1 MCYHNPGPLCLP
13 LPRRPSSPSPSSRP
27 QEPSFFLP
35 RSRLTSLACS
45 PSCLSSLTKARL
57 SPLAS
62 TLRHDKERVAL
73 RLNLPGHRFID
84 PDHRF
89 SGAQSVVPRPAA
101 SLGILDLVRNANW
114 APVLVNQK
122 LWEWGPLSCVLT
134 RPPSGLRATAL
145 DQFSTT
151 RSQERLLRSLLR
163 RLVCACLLAAVDS
176 RSLPHRPEGNRWLCS
191 DHSPR
196 CCACLLPRPCSAPC
210 PWEAS
215 PFPTAVLSCHL
226 YANASRRHVSN
237 GQLFPRC

>member
-1 MCYHNPGPLCLP
+1 M
-13 LPRRPSSPSPSSRP
+13 
-27 QEPSFFLP
+27 
-35 RSRLTSLACS
+35 
-45 PSCLSSLTKARL
+45 
-57 SPLAS
+57 
-62 TLRHDKERVAL
+62 

-163 RLVCACLLAAVDS
+163 RLVCACLLLAAVDS
-176 RSLPHRPEGNRWLCS
+176 RSLPHRPEGNRWPCS

-226 YANASRRHVSN
+226 YADASRRRH
-237 GQLFPRC
+237 LFPQLSSAVTSMPLCRCFPQARF